1 MDSLLP
7 ELQSVFRDEASMEA
21 CAPHLEELTTTDLHK
36 QEKAAEREAR
46 CVGVPPPT
54 PDKTRTHAQAHSRTR
69 PQAPSHR

>member
-46 CVGVPPPT
+46 CVGVPPA
-54 PDKTRTHAQAHSRTR
+54 PDKTRPHAHSRAR
-69 PQAPSHR
+69 PRAPCHP